1 MFQTPAPLHRPCRS
15 AHAER
20 DPQTTRCP
28 APWGHCLGPGGQL
41 RLHREDVDLL
51 PNVCDNTPR
60 ECKPLVG
67 CQSVLS
73 KENASDERDAAGGDR
88 GPCPR
93 LGGVRRLCADSHVLR
108 HREGV
113 ITPGTGVVT
122 PGRQA
127 PRSPSGSR
135 TSGETR
141 RVKTRWKGSG
151 AGVQSGGRDPTARDD
166 GRHGGAG
173 KRSHERFPSDAQ
185 TDGQRARE
193 EAGGIEGPG
202 EWRAT
207 RSGGRTDSTSDPY
220 LHR

>member
-1 MFQTPAPLHRPCRS
+1 MFQTPAPLHRPRRS

-28 APWGHCLGPGGQL
+28 APWGHCLGLGGQL

-166 GRHGGAG
+166 GRHGGRGREVTNASRVTRRQTARGQERKRAG
-173 KRSHERFPSDAQ
+173 
-185 TDGQRARE
+185 
-193 EAGGIEGPG
+193 
-202 EWRAT
+202 
-207 RSGGRTDSTSDPY
+207 
-220 LHR
+220 